1 MDIVTLETFLHLGI
15 QPAGLSSLDIQ
26 KNWNPEIATEW
37 PDVIDVGNAYEPNF
51 EIIAQLEPDVIFAS
65 ESEHSEMYDDLS
77 PIAPTIMLN
86 NWPYKDGPTML
97 EAVEQNIMRVADV
110 MDRSND
116 GAVYLDEFRN
126 KVQGYKERV
135 DVAGLSD
142 SKFILANPVA
152 FEGQPSLF
160 LFVPN
165 SQNSEILEKM
175 GLNNAV
181 SLPDEFARYGH
192 IEVSLEALAE
202 LDGPDVHFIYVTS
215 PGGGNPVIDPKHW
228 KNYPVWNNLSFVK
241 EERVHHIREINMF
254 RGPTE
259 LEKLAD
265 STIKALTKNE

>member
-1 MDIVTLETFLHLGI
+1 
-15 QPAGLSSLDIQ
+15 
-26 KNWNPEIATEW
+26 
-37 PDVIDVGNAYEPNF
+37 
-51 EIIAQLEPDVIFAS
+51 
-65 ESEHSEMYDDLS
+65 MYDDLS
-77 PIAPTIMLN
+77 SIAPTIMLN